1 MIPANC
7 ILLGKITK
15 VRGFEGAVTVKTEL
29 NLSENIPLSE
39 PVFLEIEG
47 RPVPFFIEYTESLR
61 PGLMNIKFEDY
72 NRSEKVQ
79 EFVGCNVFIALDTEK
94 EKNREDGLGKL
105 TGYEVYSDQGEAVGI
120 ISEIIYNP
128 GQVLLEVTSVMG
140 RKILIPLHEDLVSEI
155 NDDLKTITMVIPEG
169 LTEIN

>member
-1 MIPANC
+1 MPANC

-29 NLSENIPLSE
+29 NLSDNIPLSE

-61 PGLMNIKFEDY
+61 LGLLNIKFEDY
-72 NRSEKVQ
+72 NGSEKVR
-79 EFVGCNVFIALDTEK
+79 EFVGCNVFFTSDSEK
-94 EKNREDGLGKL
+94 GKREDDLGLL
-105 TGYEVYSDQGEAVGI
+105 AGYEVYSDQGEAVGTI
-120 ISEIIYNP
+120 TEIIYNP
-128 GQVLLEVTSVMG
+128 GQVLLEVTSG
-140 RKILIPLHEDLVSEI
+140 KGKKILLPLHEDLVSEM

-169 LTEIN
+169 LTDIN